1 MGELILYRDS
11 NRRVATDAH
20 AYSYRTRNY
29 IYVQRSYNTTSEKGD
44 LYLYTGND
52 QKLTLLDYDVTD
64 FG

>member
-1 MGELILYRDS
+1 MCIRDS
-11 NRRVATDAH
+11 